1 MYNRLFIIAVIL
13 ICFSCK
19 EEVFFN
25 QYNALPMEWH
35 KDSVVKFN
43 FQIKNSS
50 LRYNTYINLRIDEE
64 YLFNNIFLIVSLDN
78 SRDSAIID
86 TLEYQMA
93 TNRGDL
99 IGRKFINIVENKL
112 AHKESISFYE
122 DREYEISI
130 SHAMRSINRP
140 EGVESRKGILDV
152 GYSIEEIKNK

>member
-1 MYNRLFIIAVIL
+1 MYNRLFIIALIVI
-13 ICFSCK
+13 CYSCK

-43 FQIKNSS
+43 FQIKDSS

-64 YLFNNIFLIVSLDN
+64 YLFNNIFLIVTLDN
-78 SRDSAIID
+78 SRGSVIID

-112 AHKESISFYE
+112 AHKERISFYE
-122 DREYEISI
+122 DIEYEISI
-130 SHAMRSINRP
+130 SHAMRPINNT
-140 EGVESRKGILDV
+140 EGIEILKGILDV
-152 GYSIEEIKNK
+152 GYSVEEIRNK

>member
-1 MYNRLFIIAVIL
+1 MYNRLFIIAVTV

-50 LRYNTYINLRIDEE
+50 SRYNTYINLRIDQE
-64 YLFNNIFLIVSLDN
+64 YLFNNIFLIVDLHNSIDSL
-78 SRDSAIID
+78 IID

-112 AHKESISFYE
+112 VHKEMALFYE
-122 DREYEISI
+122 DIEYEISI
-130 SHAMRSINRP
+130 RHAMRSINSP
-140 EGVESRKGILDV
+140 EGIEFLKGILDV
-152 GYSIEEIKNK
+152 GYSVEEIKNK

>member
-1 MYNRLFIIAVIL
+1 MYNRLFIIALIVI
-13 ICFSCK
+13 CYSCK

-43 FQIKNSS
+43 FQIKDSS

-64 YLFNNIFLIVSLDN
+64 YLFNNIFLIVTLDN
-78 SRDSAIID
+78 SRGSVIID

-112 AHKESISFYE
+112 AHKERISFYE
-122 DREYEISI
+122 DIEYEISI
-130 SHAMRSINRP
+130 SHAMRSINNT
-140 EGVESRKGILDV
+140 EGIEMLKGILDV
-152 GYSIEEIKNK
+152 GYSVEEIRNK